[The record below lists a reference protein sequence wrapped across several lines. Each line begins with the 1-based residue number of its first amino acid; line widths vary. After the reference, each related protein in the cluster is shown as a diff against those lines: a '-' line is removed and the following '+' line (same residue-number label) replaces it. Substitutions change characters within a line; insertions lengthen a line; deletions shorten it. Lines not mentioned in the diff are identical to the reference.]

1 MPMQVPL
8 EIRYPQF
15 EGSEA
20 LEGEIRRHVD
30 KLNRIYERLIACR
43 ISIELPH
50 RQHKTGNVPE
60 VHIEMSVPGGKPLV
74 VSREPHKAQQ
84 RHARPD
90 VRTALRDAFKAAEK
104 QLKSFKTAQHGE
116 VKAHAAPFQ
125 GKVTGLVPEEDHGFL
140 ETATGAELYF
150 SRTSVLDGFDSLKVG
165 ETVHYEQID
174 GDSGPVANK
183 VWRGP
188 AHHMD

>member
-8 EIRYPQF
+8 EIRYHQF

-60 VHIEMSVPGGKPLV
+60 VHIELSVPSGIKLV

-90 VRTALRDAFKAAEK
+90 IHTALREALKAAER
-104 QLKSFKTAQHGE
+104 QLKS
-116 VKAHAAPFQ
+116 
-125 GKVTGLVPEEDHGFL
+125 
-140 ETATGAELYF
+140 
-150 SRTSVLDGFDSLKVG
+150 
-165 ETVHYEQID
+165 
-174 GDSGPVANK
+174 
-183 VWRGP
+183 
-188 AHHMD
+188 